1 MCPFVGEIRV
11 LHERAKGSTHL
22 DMAPPMH
29 YVWSPMP
36 SLKIEKQTKLGPD
49 DSFKRISELLSNDK
63 DLRKLDA
70 KYKADFN
77 AQTRSG
83 TAEGSMFKAK
93 LNVTEGSGSGGSTVQ
108 ISVDLPFHL
117 ALMKGMVEKTLQ
129 KKLDEA
135 LA

>member
-1 MCPFVGEIRV
+1 
-11 LHERAKGSTHL
+11 
-22 DMAPPMH
+22 
-29 YVWSPMP
+29 MP
-36 SLKIEKQTKLGPD
+36 SLKIEKQTNLSPD
-49 DSFKRISELLSNDK
+49 DSFKRISDLLSNDK

-77 AQTRSG
+77 AETRSG

-93 LNVTEGSGSGGSTVQ
+93 MSVNPGAGGSTVQ
-108 ISVDLPFHL
+108 ITVDLPFHL

-129 KKLDEA
+129 KKLEEA